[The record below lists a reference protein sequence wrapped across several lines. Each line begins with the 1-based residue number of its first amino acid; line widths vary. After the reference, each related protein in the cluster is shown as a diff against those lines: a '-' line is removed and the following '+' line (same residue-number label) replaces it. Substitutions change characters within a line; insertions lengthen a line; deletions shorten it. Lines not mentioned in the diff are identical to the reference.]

1 MLCPILDWIRLP
13 VCCADTPCTGEVAT
27 QFKIQ
32 NSKFTHPPSYPHTH
46 PPSYP
51 HTPVPPLPQHPI
63 LQESFAMIDR
73 EIGDHGLPP
82 EEYAIVRRII
92 HTTADFELRQ
102 WWRCSV
108 GAIAAGMAALQ
119 RGCPIVVDV
128 GMVRQ
133 GCQGMVQRTFGN
145 PLITAVDLAETADPG
160 CTRTETGLLRA
171 WADYP
176 TAIYVIGN
184 APTAL
189 QALCDRLQAA
199 PPAAPRPALVIG
211 VPVGF
216 VGVEAAKAALAATPV
231 PQIRIDG
238 RKGGSP
244 VAAAVLNALL
254 VLAWEAQP

>member
-1 MLCPILDWIRLP
+1 M
-13 VCCADTPCTGEVAT
+13 
-27 QFKIQ
+27 
-32 NSKFTHPPSYPHTH
+32 
-46 PPSYP
+46 
-51 HTPVPPLPQHPI
+51 PPLPQHPI
-63 LQESFAMIDR
+63 LQESFAIIDR
-73 EIGDHGLPP
+73 EIGAHGFPR

-102 WWRCSV
+102 WWRCSA
-108 GAIAAGMAALQ
+108 GAMVEDRSQGIIAAGVAALQ

-145 PLITAVDLAETADPG
+145 PLITAVDLAEMADPG
-160 CTRTETGLLRA
+160 RTRTETGLLRA

-176 TAIYVIGN
+176 TAIYVVGN

-189 QALCDRLQAA
+189 QALCDRLQSA
-199 PPAAPRPALVIG
+199 PPEAPRPALVIG

-216 VGVEAAKAALAATPV
+216 VGVEASKAALAATPV

-244 VAAAVLNALL
+244 VAAAILNALL